1 MEKSIKIE
9 KLENKSWLNLIKG
22 VGIALGVTFI
32 SLIIFSILLTYTDIN
47 EASID
52 PVIMVVTGVSIL
64 LGSFIGNIKIKKNG
78 MLNGG
83 LVGLIYLLILY
94 FISSLLNW
102 NFGLNIESIIM
113 LVVGFVCG
121 ILGGVLGVNKK

>member
-1 MEKSIKIE
+1 MEKGIKVE
-9 KLENKSWLNLIKG
+9 KVENKLWMNLIKG
-22 VGIALGVTFI
+22 IGIALVVTFI

-52 PVIMVVTGVSIL
+52 PVIMVVTGISIL

-83 LVGLIYLLILY
+83 IIGLTYLLILY

-102 NFGLNIESIIM
+102 NFGLNIQSIIM
-113 LVVGFVCG
+113 LVVGIICG
-121 ILGGVLGVNKK
+121 ILGGVLGVNKR